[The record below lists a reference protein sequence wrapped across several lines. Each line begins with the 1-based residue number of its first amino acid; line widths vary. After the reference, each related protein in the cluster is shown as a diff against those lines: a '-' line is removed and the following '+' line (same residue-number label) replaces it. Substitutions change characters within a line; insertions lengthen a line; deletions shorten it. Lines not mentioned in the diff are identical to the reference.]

1 MSVLG
6 RCPSSTESKKMN
18 EERRGQTLR
27 ILGRCPSYRESKK
40 TTKEWQK
47 PTLVVRFREVCVL
60 KRVKKNE

>member
-6 RCPSSTESKKMN
+6 RCPSSAESKKMN

-47 PTLVVRFREVCVL
+47 PTLGVRFREVCVL
-60 KRVKKNE
+60 KRVKKK